1 MRDKKGAPPS
11 ALICGECFKQQSRA
25 PDVDEFYCSHNHVWA
40 IRRPDGGWLLSTGIS
55 PEDHRA
61 LLEDARKLQLHDET
75 PGRHAQLLV
84 H

>member
-11 ALICGECFKQQSRA
+11 ALICRKCFEQQSTTL
-25 PDVDEFYCSHNHVWA
+25 VDEFYCGHNQVWA
-40 IRRPDGGWLLSTGIS
+40 IRRPDGGWLLSTEIS

-61 LLEDARKLQLHDET
+61 LIEDARKLQLHDET
-75 PGRHAQLLV
+75 TGHDSQALV